1 MPSKRSS
8 NASAPPSKPR
18 SADRH
23 APAFGFVGMSGQERQ
38 LPARGLTYSLAGA
51 ATLAALTLLMPLLGT
66 AADLT
71 PAVRISA
78 YALVFAPVAL
88 LLHGSIVAS
97 LGFAT
102 SRLLLL
108 GAASAA
114 IGLLSALFAR
124 PEALA
129 DRPGFLI
136 LLALCVADLARI
148 LAAACVGI
156 SLARYITSV
165 GTVLIVVVAA
175 IAADI
180 FSVFAGPTE
189 ALVRTDSPL
198 LDLLLLIFPTFGSP
212 LGFGLGLSD
221 FIFLALF
228 AAAARSLDL
237 RYATTLPSVC
247 AAAFLAV
254 TAGLLLARPLPAL
267 PFIALAFVVGNADLI
282 VASLLSRR

>member
-1 MPSKRSS
+1 M
-8 NASAPPSKPR
+8 
-18 SADRH
+18 
-23 APAFGFVGMSGQERQ
+23 RQ
-38 LPARGLTYSLAGA
+38 HTSRGLSYALLGA
-51 ATLAALTLLMPLLGT
+51 ATLGVLTLLMPLLGT
-66 AADLT
+66 SADLT
-71 PAVRISA
+71 PAVRIAA
-78 YALVFAPVAL
+78 YALILAPVAL
-88 LLHGSIVAS
+88 LLHGFIVAS
-97 LGFAT
+97 QGFAT
-102 SRLLLL
+102 SRLLIL

-114 IGLLSALFAR
+114 IGLLSALVAR
-124 PEALA
+124 PDNLA
-129 DRPGFLI
+129 EEQGLLV

-148 LAAACVGI
+148 LAAACIGI

-189 ALVRTDSPL
+189 ALVRTESPL
-198 LDLLLLIFPTFGSP
+198 LDFLLLVFPTFGSP

-237 RYATTLPSVC
+237 RYPATLLGVC

-254 TAGLLLARPLPAL
+254 SAGLLLARPLPAL
-267 PFIALAFVVGNADLI
+267 PFIAIVFVLVNADLI
-282 VASLLSRR
+282 VASLAGRR

>member
-1 MPSKRSS
+1 L
-8 NASAPPSKPR
+8 
-18 SADRH
+18 
-23 APAFGFVGMSGQERQ
+23 RQ
-38 LPARGLTYSLAGA
+38 HTPRGLSYALLGA
-51 ATLAALTLLMPLLGT
+51 ATLGVLILLMPLLGT
-66 AADLT
+66 SADLT
-71 PAVRISA
+71 PAVRIAA
-78 YALVFAPVAL
+78 YALIFAPVAL

-97 LGFAT
+97 QGFAT

-114 IGLLSALFAR
+114 IGFLCALVAR
-124 PEALA
+124 PDTLA
-129 DRPGFLI
+129 EGPGLLM

-175 IAADI
+175 IGADI

-189 ALVRTDSPL
+189 ALVRTESPL
-198 LDLLLLIFPTFGSP
+198 LDLLLLVFPTFGTP

-228 AAAARSLDL
+228 AAAARTLDL
-237 RYATTLPSVC
+237 RYAATLLGVC

-254 TAGLLLARPLPAL
+254 TVGLLLARPLPAL
-267 PFIALAFVVGNADLI
+267 PFIAIAFVVGNADLI
-282 VASLLSRR
+282 VASLAGRR

>member
-1 MPSKRSS
+1 MLT
-8 NASAPPSKPR
+8 ALILL
-18 SADRH
+18 
-23 APAFGFVGMSGQERQ
+23 
-38 LPARGLTYSLAGA
+38 LPL
-51 ATLAALTLLMPLLGT
+51 PGT

-71 PAVRISA
+71 PAARIVA
-78 YALVFAPVAL
+78 YALVFVPIPL
-88 LLHGSIVAS
+88 LLHGFLVAS
-97 LGFAT
+97 EDHAT
-102 SRLLLL
+102 SRLLIL

-114 IGLLSALFAR
+114 IGFSSALAAR
-124 PEALA
+124 PEHLA
-129 DRPGFLI
+129 AGPGLLV

-165 GTVLIVVVAA
+165 GTVLLVVVAA

-189 ALVRTDSPL
+189 ALVRANSPL
-198 LDLLLLIFPTFGSP
+198 LDFLLLVFPTFGSP

-228 AAAARSLDL
+228 TAAARSLDL
-237 RYATTLPSVC
+237 RYATTLLAVC
-247 AAAFLAV
+247 TAAFLAV

-267 PFIALAFVVGNADLI
+267 PFIAIAFVLINADLI
-282 VASLLSRR
+282 VAALTGRR

>member
-1 MPSKRSS
+1 MTGR
-8 NASAPPSKPR
+8 
-18 SADRH
+18 
-23 APAFGFVGMSGQERQ
+23 GRQ
-38 LPARGLTYSLAGA
+38 LPTRGLTYFLAGA

-66 AADLT
+66 AADLS
-71 PAVRISA
+71 PAVRIAA
-78 YALVFAPVAL
+78 YAMVFAPVAL
-88 LLHGSIVAS
+88 LLHGFIVAS
-97 LGFAT
+97 QGFAT

-114 IGLLSALFAR
+114 VGLLSALPAR

-129 DRPGFLI
+129 DGPGLLV

-148 LAAACVGI
+148 LAAACLGI

-165 GTVLIVVVAA
+165 GTVLLVVVAA

-189 ALVRTDSPL
+189 ALVRTESPL
-198 LDLLLLIFPTFGSP
+198 LDFLLLIFPTFGSP

-237 RYATTLPSVC
+237 RYAATLLGVC
-247 AAAFLAV
+247 AAAFLAITV
-254 TAGLLLARPLPAL
+254 GLLLVRPLPAL
-267 PFIALAFVVGNADLI
+267 PFIAIAFVACNADLI
-282 VASLLSRR
+282 VASLVRRH